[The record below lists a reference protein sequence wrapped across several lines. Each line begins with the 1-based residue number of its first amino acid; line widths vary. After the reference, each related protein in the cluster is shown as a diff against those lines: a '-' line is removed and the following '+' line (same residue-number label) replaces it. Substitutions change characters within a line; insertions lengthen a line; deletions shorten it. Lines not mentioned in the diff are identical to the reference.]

1 MKKMSKLT
9 DDWRAIRQKMGFL
22 IGRIETL
29 AAKYER
35 MSDIE
40 EEASAKGY
48 GRGLQ
53 EGLARNKQELCQSCR
68 FMESYNNSQKYSWL
82 IDDYA
87 KLSADKQ
94 DIIDDLLE
102 KLLDL
107 D

>member
-1 MKKMSKLT
+1 MSKLT
-9 DDWRAIRQKMGFL
+9 DDWRVIRQKMGFL

-53 EGLARNKQELCQSCR
+53 EGLARNK
-68 FMESYNNSQKYSWL
+68 W
-82 IDDYA
+82 
-87 KLSADKQ
+87 
-94 DIIDDLLE
+94 
-102 KLLDL
+102 
-107 D
+107 